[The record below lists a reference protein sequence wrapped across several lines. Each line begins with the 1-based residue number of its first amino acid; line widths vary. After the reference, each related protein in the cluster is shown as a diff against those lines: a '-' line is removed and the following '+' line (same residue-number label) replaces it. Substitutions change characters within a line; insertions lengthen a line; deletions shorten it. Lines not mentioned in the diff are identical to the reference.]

1 MAGGGTG
8 GHLFPALALADECK
22 RLDPSAQI
30 TFIGTQRGLESKV
43 VPTRG
48 YKLET
53 IDVEGLKKRSSTGKI
68 KAVIKALR
76 ATIACVSTLKRL
88 KADGV
93 IGSGGY
99 SSGPVVL
106 AARLLGIKTAIIE
119 QNALPGLTNRLLG
132 KIAGRIYLSF
142 EEANKYFP
150 PARTTITGNPI
161 RRDILRGATERRRG
175 RGDKRFR
182 IFVFGGSQGATAIN
196 AAFLDAAEHLSD
208 IWTSLAVTHQSGSE
222 GYEQTE
228 AAYKRKG
235 IKVDLY
241 DFIDDMAGA
250 YGSADLVVCRAGA
263 TSIAE
268 LSAFG
273 LPSILV
279 PYPFSSDGHQDV
291 NARSVVERGGAVMI
305 PQHELTG
312 STLADAIRRLYEDP
326 AMLKGMRDKVKS
338 LSRPKAAETIAEDF
352 TRFISL

>member
-8 GHLFPALALADECK
+8 GHLFPALALADEFK
-22 RLDPSAQI
+22 RLDPSVEI
-30 TFIGTQRGLESKV
+30 VFIGTERGLESKV
-43 VPTRG
+43 VPSRG

-53 IDVEGLKKRSSTGKI
+53 LDVEGLKKRSSGAKI
-68 KAVIKALR
+68 RAGLKAAK
-76 ATIACVSTLKRL
+76 ATIHCYSSLKRL

-142 EEANKYFP
+142 EEAVKFFP
-150 PARTTITGNPI
+150 SGRTMVTGNPI
-161 RRDILRGATERRRG
+161 RRGILRGAVERRRG

-196 AAFLDAAEHLSD
+196 AAFLDAAEHLAD
-208 IWTSLAVTHQSGSE
+208 IWGSLAVIHQSGSD
-222 GYEQTE
+222 GYKQTE

-241 DFIDDMAGA
+241 EFIDDMAGA

-291 NARSVVERGGAVMI
+291 NAKAVVDRGGALMI

-312 STLADAIRRLYEDP
+312 SSLAALIRKLYEDP
-326 AMLKGMRDKVKS
+326 TLLKTMRDKAKS
-338 LSRPKAAETIAEDF
+338 LAKPKAAETIVGNFKE
-352 TRFISL
+352 FIS